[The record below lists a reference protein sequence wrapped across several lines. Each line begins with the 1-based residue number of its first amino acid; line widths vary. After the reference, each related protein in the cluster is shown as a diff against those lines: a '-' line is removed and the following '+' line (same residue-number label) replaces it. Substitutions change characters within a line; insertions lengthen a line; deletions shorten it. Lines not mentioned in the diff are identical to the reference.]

1 MKILKLLEMKT
12 PREKIRDNP
21 LELISQHKDDRDV
34 YLYFHDIPKVG
45 INPQAEPKFHTP
57 LGVYSYPI
65 SHVHNKIKAMEI
77 DRLKEFASDSTY
89 VSIISQLGNTMN
101 LSNPSPRDIKV
112 LDRIYKDISKNPN
125 FNLSEVD
132 FPEYLRRKFGYDS
145 VHFKWVSV
153 IEASKNVNDSRAKLT
168 KRFLEHKIHCIA
180 DFGEKLLS
188 GDISNQAVHLT
199 TSTIDVIK
207 MMENK

>member
-1 MKILKLLEMKT
+1 MKT
-12 PREKIRDNP
+12 PREKIRVEP
-21 LELISQHKDDRDV
+21 LELISEYKDDRDV
-34 YLYFHDIPKVG
+34 YVYFHDIPKVG
-45 INPQAEPKFHTP
+45 INPQAEPKLHTP

-65 SHVHNKIKAMEI
+65 SHVHNKLKAMEI
-77 DRLKEFASDSTY
+77 DRLKELGLFASDSTY

-101 LSNPSPRDIKV
+101 LSDPSPRDVKV
-112 LDRIYKDISKNPN
+112 LDRIYKDISKDPN
-125 FNLSEVD
+125 FDLSDVD
-132 FPEYLRRKFGYDS
+132 FPEYLRRKVGYDTI
-145 VHFKWVSV
+145 HFKWVSV
-153 IEASKNVNDSRAKLT
+153 IQASKNVNDSRAKLT
-168 KRFLEHKIHCIA
+168 KRFLENKIHCIA